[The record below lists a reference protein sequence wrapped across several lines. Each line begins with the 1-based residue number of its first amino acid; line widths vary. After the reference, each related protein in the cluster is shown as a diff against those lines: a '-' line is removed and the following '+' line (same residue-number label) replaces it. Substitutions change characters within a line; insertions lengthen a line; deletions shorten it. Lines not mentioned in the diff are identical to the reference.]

1 MADLFRAQA
10 SKSYNNIGMRLQD
23 INFLGSDCSY
33 FTKNTIS
40 SAVKPTFDS
49 IQGASKNSGIK
60 QIYRMFVT

>member
-33 FTKNTIS
+33 FTENTIGCT
-40 SAVKPTFDS
+40 VKLMVGS
-49 IQGASKNSGIK
+49 I
-60 QIYRMFVT
+60 